1 MTTTNPAAPV
11 TDVASGTVLRR
22 AAAAEWSRLWTLR
35 STWWT
40 LAAAAALLLFVG
52 AAAGSSDPDALAT
65 SGAGGE
71 PAPIW
76 FAGQFALVPGQFAF
90 LLVVLLAVTG
100 EYSTG
105 SVRSTLQWTPRRGV
119 LLAARL
125 LVPVAFVTACA
136 VVLALASDLVAWSLL
151 GDAAEVVP
159 GDIAA
164 SLGRIALVVAFGS
177 VLTVGLGLLLRST
190 AGTLTAVFLLVLVLP
205 IALGNTPVRW
215 LVAISDALPGRAIVS
230 LLVVD
235 EVELTPDHVALVM
248 AAWTVA
254 VLVAGGWSLLRRDA
268 V

>member
-1 MTTTNPAAPV
+1 MTTTHAPTPV
-11 TDVASGTVLRR
+11 GDVATGTVLRR

-52 AAAGSSDPDALAT
+52 AAAGSSDP
-65 SGAGGE
+65 GGE

-105 SVRSTLQWTPRRGV
+105 AVRSTLQWTPRRGV
-119 LLAARL
+119 LLVARL

-136 VVLALASDLVAWSLL
+136 VVLAFASDLVAWSLL

-177 VLTVGLGLLLRST
+177 ILAASLGLLLRST
-190 AGTLTAVFLLVLVLP
+190 PGTLTAVFLLVLVLP
-205 IALGNTPVRW
+205 IALGNAPMPW
-215 LVAISDALPGRAIVS
+215 LTAISDALPGRAIVS

-235 EVELTPDHVALVM
+235 EVELPPDRVALVM
-248 AAWTVA
+248 GAWTVA
-254 VLVAGGWSLLRRDA
+254 SVAAAGWSLLRRDA